1 MAIDNGIAVDCSA
14 LQASGGIKQ
23 ICLRSYASG
32 DAVTFNNDPA
42 KHDVTKIVESGAST
56 ANWKLFEFKNETAD
70 LTINATKENGS
81 TVFECGL
88 TFMIPQI
95 NNVKMHELQTML
107 NTCMMAIVVTSN
119 DEKLVVGLSEKY
131 ANSVTSPEK
140 NQTFLNLASMEGG
153 TGAAYSDQNGITVN
167 LMARQFELPRQ
178 YDPAT
183 GTGLLVDTSALTAT
197 TAA

>member
-1 MAIDNGIAVDCSA
+1 MAIDNGIAIDCSA
-14 LQASGGIKQ
+14 LQAAGGIKQ

-32 DAVTFNNDPA
+32 DEVSFSDAA
-42 KHDVTKIVESGAST
+42 GKHDVTKIVDTGGST
-56 ANWKLFEFKNETAD
+56 ASWKLFEFKNETAD

-88 TFMIPQI
+88 SFMIPQI
-95 NNVKMHELQTML
+95 NNTKMHELQTML

-119 DEKLVVGLSEKY
+119 DEKLVVGLSQKY
-131 ANSVTSPEK
+131 ANSVTAPEK

-153 TGAAYSDQNGITVN
+153 TGAAYSDQNGITVS

-178 YDPAT
+178 YDPAS
-183 GTGLLVDTSALTAT
+183 GAGLVVNTSALTAT
-197 TAA
+197 TT